1 MTTTRAEGLFSF
13 ALPFFL
19 SRGNRECTVKKRV
32 ILQAIFFL
40 LARRA
45 AGSLLLNS
53 VFYE

>member
-32 ILQAIFFL
+32 ILQAIFL